1 LKSSQ
6 TTAAYWENYE
16 PRRGS
21 GLASNPRKPRNQPLE
36 EVSKVI
42 DDVSEATTDVSEVTD
57 DHREVTPMAF
67 EATADDHKSHRQ
79 HTKRSRRAMEVA
91 DGQVDAGGGY
101 VSADRRRRDECHHRH
116 GRARRFI
123 EARTIC
129 SAARHRHAIA
139 L

>member
-6 TTAAYWENYE
+6 TTAAYWENYA

-21 GLASNPRKPRNQPLE
+21 GLASNPRKPRNKYLE

-67 EATADDHKSHRQ
+67 EATADDHKSYRE
-79 HTKRSRRAMEVA
+79 HTKRSWRAMEVA
-91 DGQVDAGGGY
+91 DGQVDAGGDTSRLTAAEEM
-101 VSADRRRRDECHHRH
+101 SAITATGAQDDSSKPER
-116 GRARRFI
+116 
-123 EARTIC
+123 
-129 SAARHRHAIA
+129 SAARRGTDTR
-139 L
+139 